1 VLAKVIHDDLN
12 AGGGSER
19 LAITIIELLNEIGF
33 EVDVQTC
40 KVPDIEKLENN
51 FGQLN
56 IKIRKTKK
64 LNLLSLLQSKEQT
77 EYGSDDCDY
86 DLIINTHGDLLPYIS
101 RDSNRVL
108 YFNGAVNN
116 NPQIRKKTKIITY
129 CHYPLVPYYV
139 KNGVYRKFLCKFIK
153 TSDAK
158 SFNSGDT
165 MIDKLLSNVRAL
177 YDLTLN
183 STVILTNSEYSK
195 ESIKQLYNKTE
206 PIVLN
211 PPVDINRFRKLL
223 VSSKSE
229 REDTILVV
237 SRFSPDKQIENAI
250 KVAKILHDKKVEF
263 RMIIVGNASRSDMDY
278 LQLLSN
284 MIGDNDLNTYVKLE
298 VGASFKR
305 LLYLMGKSKVYLHP
319 LVGEPFGI
327 SVAESMAAGLI
338 PVVPHIGG
346 NSEFV
351 PERYHYSK
359 LEQASEI
366 IRNALLLCFN
376 DTYNNNI
383 RNKMTTTSSHIANI
397 SEQELRLN
405 LSNLVLKFSTGNFK
419 INLNR
424 IIETLI
430 IVKDTTHVPLV
441 NHQRIKI

>member
-1 VLAKVIHDDLN
+1 MLAKVIHDDLN

-19 LAITIIELLNEIGF
+19 LAITIIELLNEMGF

-51 FGQLN
+51 FGQ
-56 IKIRKTKK
+56 
-64 LNLLSLLQSKEQT
+64 
-77 EYGSDDCDY
+77 
-86 DLIINTHGDLLPYIS
+86 LIINTHGDLLPYIS

-116 NPQIRKKTKIITY
+116 NSQIRKKTKIITY

-139 KNGVYRKFLCKFIK
+139 KNGVYRRFLCKFIK

-158 SFNSGDT
+158 SFNSSDT
-165 MIDKLLSNVRAL
+165 MIEKLLSNVRAL

-284 MIGDNDLNTYVKLE
+284 MIDDNDLNTYVKLE

-327 SVAESMAAGLI
+327 SVAEAMAAGLI

-376 DTYNNNI
+376 DTYNNNNNI
-383 RNKMTTTSSHIANI
+383 RNKMTTTTSHIANI

-419 INLNR
+419 INLKR

-430 IVKDTTHVPLV
+430 IVKDTTYVPLV